1 MNNKRINYKN
11 LNDLIKIGKQI
22 LKILLVCLICSLI
35 AIGIFFIEKIHL
47 LDTIATII
55 KITGP
60 LFLGLAIAWLFEPL
74 IEKIEKKKVNRLISS
89 LIVYLG
95 LIAAII
101 VVILLVAPEFVSQL
115 KELITN
121 VPDFL
126 EKVESFLANILN
138 KFKGTGID
146 VASIKESLSNTIS
159 KFIEDLTTDNLAGII
174 NGLTSFLSSSF
185 NILLGL
191 LIGFYFSLDYK
202 KMTSWI
208 YKIIPSQKEDK
219 IFGLFDKL
227 NKMTRGYVSG
237 TLLASLIVAFFT
249 FLGLIIAGV
258 SSPLLFALF
267 CGITNIIPYFGPYI
281 GGIPVIV
288 VGYSISPLCGTICLI
303 TILLVQVIEGNIIH
317 PIVVGEATDMHP
329 ITILIALLIFEY
341 YFGIVGMILSTPVV
355 GAIKILF
362 VYFDENY
369 HFIDKLRI
377 RKLKKDKD
385 NKKEELKEKKELKEI
400 KKALNEN

>member
-1 MNNKRINYKN
+1 MNKRINYKN
-11 LNDLIKIGKQI
+11 LNDLIKIGKTI
-22 LKILLVCLICSLI
+22 LRILLVCLICSLV

-47 LDTIATII
+47 LDTIITII

-60 LFLGLAIAWLFEPL
+60 LFLGLAISWLFEPL

-89 LIVYLG
+89 LIVYIG
-95 LIAAII
+95 LIVAII
-101 VVILLVAPEFVSQL
+101 LVLLLVTPEFVSQL
-115 KELITN
+115 KELINN
-121 VPDFL
+121 VPIFLDKVEDFL
-126 EKVESFLANILN
+126 TSILS

-146 VASIKESLSNTIS
+146 ISSIKESLSNSIA
-159 KFIEDLTTDNLAGII
+159 KLIEDLTTDNLSGII
-174 NGLTSFLSSSF
+174 DGLTSFLSSSF

-202 KMTSWI
+202 KITSWI
-208 YKIIPSQKEDK
+208 HKIIPSHKEDK
-219 IFGLFDKL
+219 VVGLLDKL

-237 TLLASLIVAFFT
+237 TLLTSLIVAFLT
-249 FLGLIIAGV
+249 FLGLIISGV

-281 GGIPVIV
+281 GGVPVII

-303 TILLVQVIEGNIIH
+303 TILVVQVVEGNIIN

-355 GAIKILF
+355 GAVKILIL
-362 VYFDENY
+362 YFDENY
-369 HFIDKLRI
+369 HIIDRLRI
-377 RKLKKDKD
+377 RKLEKDKV
-385 NKKEELKEKKELKEI
+385 NKKENIKDEKELLEI
-400 KKALNEN
+400 KKALKEN